1 MTDIPWAALTPLIV
15 LALAFAIYC
24 VVDIT
29 RNDVKHL
36 PKWAWIVISVIWVPF
51 GGIVYLLIGRDPI
64 RTR

>member
-36 PKWAWIVISVIWVPF
+36 PKWA
-51 GGIVYLLIGRDPI
+51 
-64 RTR
+64 